1 MLKKVMRSYLGFDYE
16 QFGLAL
22 TAEIN
27 KVCVGDAFLGPL
39 LPNPAFTIKINTPF
53 TEYRFD
59 LGNHASLEFLLSIK
73 LI

>member
-27 KVCVGDAFLGPL
+27 KICIRDALFGPL
-39 LPNPAFTIKINTPF
+39 LPNPAFTIKINTPSA
-53 TEYRFD
+53 EYHFD
-59 LGNHASLEFLLSIK
+59 LGNHTPLEFLLGIK
-73 LI
+73 LV